1 MTASHDELRAL
12 LTRRQAL
19 TRASTVGL
27 AALVANALPLVTNT
41 TSARAANTSSQLT
54 IADGTMQAFA
64 DTMVPGRRTATTESG
79 QPVYPGAIAGVDPLP
94 GAVESDALA
103 LFGNQDVGFT
113 ALEPAF
119 LADLEARSLLQGGQF
134 LSLTYNQ
141 RVQVCLQGLD
151 FSNPTYLVWEA
162 ASAVPFTAFCAA
174 ALVPEATWDD
184 AVGYRV
190 MGLPGTAPDGYRH
203 YSWRKRLSRE
213 RTHNGSLP

>member
-27 AALVANALPLVTNT
+27 AALVANALPLVK
-41 TSARAANTSSQLT
+41 TSTASASQPSL
-54 IADGTMQAFA
+54 ADGTMQAFA
-64 DTMVPGRRTATTESG
+64 DTMVPGRKTATTESG

-119 LADLEARSLLQGGQF
+119 LADLEARSLPQGGQF
-134 LSLTYNQ
+134 LSLTYDQ

-174 ALVPEATWDD
+174 ALVPEATQYD

-190 MGLPGTAPDGYRH
+190 MGLPGTAPHGYAH
-203 YSWRKRLSRE
+203 YSWRKRLSKE
-213 RTHNGSLP
+213 RTKTGSLP